1 MAFDS
6 KPARVP
12 PPFAVASAPL
22 GWVRDPKLRVRMD
35 EFGKDRDLRGL
46 TAAVVDLSRAIKAPK
61 LPAAVAYGGYRDEAQ
76 TYAASFVKVG
86 IMLAAYRLRE
96 QVREAAT
103 KLNIADIK
111 ALASDVQKDWLP
123 LIEREAQGRPA
134 KFPNFGEIFEP
145 GVDARK
151 TDFGG
156 EFSHQIDLMVEGVGK
171 NSAAAFCTERLGFAY
186 INGVLRTE
194 GLLEGHFGR
203 SDLKGMSL
211 SLDYGGHLWAGK
223 EGATTVQG
231 ATAKSM
237 AAFFTALYT
246 RQLVSIQASNDMIG
260 HLSVANSWFKAGL
273 KENRRKHIDTIAKI
287 GVDGTF
293 SEGAIIDRPGDLK
306 PIRYVA
312 AVMGAPNFEI
322 LWSAIVLIDSIIE
335 DRF

>member
-12 PPFAVASAPL
+12 PPFAVAPAML
-22 GWVRDPKLRVRMD
+22 GWVRDRKLQVRLD
-35 EFGKDRDLRGL
+35 EFGKARELRGL
-46 TAAVVDLSRAIKAPK
+46 TAAVVDLSSAIKAPK

-96 QVREAAT
+96 QVREAAI
-103 KLNIADIK
+103 KLSIADIK
-111 ALASDVQKDWLP
+111 ALASDLQGDWLP
-123 LIEREAQGRPA
+123 LIAQEAQGRPV
-134 KFPNFGEIFEP
+134 KFPSFGEIFEP

-151 TDFGG
+151 TDFGS

-203 SDLKGMSL
+203 SDLKGISL
-211 SLDYGGHLWAGK
+211 SLDYGGHFWAGK
-223 EGATTVQG
+223 EGGAAGQG
-231 ATAKSM
+231 ATAKAM

-246 RQLVSIQASNDMIG
+246 RQLVSIGASDDMIG

-273 KENRRKHIDTIAKI
+273 VENRRKHLHTISKI

-293 SEGAIIDRPGDLK
+293 SEGAIIERPGDLK
-306 PIRYVA
+306 YMRYVA

-322 LWSAIVLIDSIIE
+322 LWEAIVKIDSIID